1 MIFSD
6 YLRELDQNGFVVIE
20 KILSEKKVNLIKK
33 KLEKILNKR
42 IKKNQ
47 FVGEESNLILW
58 NYFFDDKS
66 LLDLL
71 ELPLVDKILKQIL
84 DPNYVLQSSVAQSR
98 SIFKK
103 ELKVKKKA
111 NLGVSWHTD
120 SRYLNKKKIS
130 KGFSYLVIIALDDFD
145 KNNGTRYIPKSH
157 NFLKQP
163 KRFFSKLE
171 LKKLKVKTL
180 TMKAGSVCI
189 MDTGTYH
196 KAGEP
201 TLNSRWSIFSIYTGW
216 FVKPYFD
223 YRKIYKK
230 FKMNENIKRILHYFS
245 RPPEIDYVRN
255 TLSKNFDEQ
264 AK

>member
-1 MIFSD
+1 MILAD
-6 YLRELDQNGFVVIE
+6 CLRKLDQNGLLLLE
-20 KILSEKKVNLIKK
+20 KIISEKKVRLIKK
-33 KLEKILNKR
+33 KLEKTLDKR

-47 FVGEESNLILW
+47 FVGDERNLILW

-66 LLDLL
+66 LLELL

-111 NLGVSWHTD
+111 KLGISWHTD
-120 SRYLNKKKIS
+120 SRYLNRKKIS

-157 NFLKQP
+157 NFSKQP
-163 KRFFSKLE
+163 KRSFSKLE

-180 TMKAGSVCI
+180 KMKAGSVCI

-196 KAGEP
+196 QAGEP
-201 TLNSRWSIFSIYTGW
+201 TVNSRWSIFSIYTGW

-223 YRKIYKK
+223 YSKIYKK
-230 FKMNENIKRILHYFS
+230 FKMTENTKRILHYFS
-245 RPPEIDYVRN
+245 RPPEIDHVRG
-255 TLSKNFDEQ
+255 TLSKNFDQ
-264 AK
+264 KAK

>member
-1 MIFSD
+1 MILAD
-6 YLRELDQNGFVVIE
+6 YFRKLDQNGLLLLE
-20 KILSEKKVNLIKK
+20 KIISEKKVKLIKK
-33 KLEKILNKR
+33 KLEKILHER

-47 FVGEESNLILW
+47 FVGDERNLILW

-66 LLDLL
+66 LLELL

-111 NLGVSWHTD
+111 KLGISWHTD
-120 SRYLNKKKIS
+120 SRYLNRKKIS

-163 KRFFSKLE
+163 KRSFSKHE

-180 TMKAGSVCI
+180 KMKAGSVCI

-196 KAGEP
+196 QAGEP

-223 YRKIYKK
+223 YSKIYKK
-230 FKMNENIKRILHYFS
+230 FKMTENTKRILHYFS
-245 RPPEIDYVRN
+245 RPPEIDHVRG
-255 TLSKNFDEQ
+255 TLSKNFDQ
-264 AK
+264 KAK

>member
-1 MIFSD
+1 MILAD
-6 YLRELDQNGFVVIE
+6 CLRKLDQNGLLLLE
-20 KILSEKKVNLIKK
+20 KIISEKKVRLIKK
-33 KLEKILNKR
+33 KLEKILDKR

-47 FVGEESNLILW
+47 FVGDERNLILW

-66 LLDLL
+66 LLELL

-111 NLGVSWHTD
+111 KLGISWHTD
-120 SRYLNKKKIS
+120 SRYLNRKKIS

-157 NFLKQP
+157 NFSKQP
-163 KRFFSKLE
+163 KRSFSKLE

-180 TMKAGSVCI
+180 KMKAGSVCI

-196 KAGEP
+196 QAGEP

-223 YRKIYKK
+223 YSKIYKK
-230 FKMNENIKRILHYFS
+230 FKMNENTKRILHYFS
-245 RPPEIDYVRN
+245 RPPEIDHVRG
-255 TLSKNFDEQ
+255 TLSKNFDQ
-264 AK
+264 KAK

>member
-1 MIFSD
+1 MISAD
-6 YLRELDQNGFVVIE
+6 YFRKLDQNGLLLLE
-20 KILSEKKVNLIKK
+20 KIISEKKVKLIKK
-33 KLEKILNKR
+33 KLEKILDKR

-47 FVGEESNLILW
+47 FVGDERNLILW

-66 LLDLL
+66 LLELL

-111 NLGVSWHTD
+111 KLGISWHTD
-120 SRYLNKKKIS
+120 SRYLNRKKIS

-157 NFLKQP
+157 NFSKQP
-163 KRFFSKLE
+163 KRSFSKLE

-180 TMKAGSVCI
+180 KMKAGSVCI

-196 KAGEP
+196 QAGEP

-223 YRKIYKK
+223 YSKIYKK
-230 FKMNENIKRILHYFS
+230 FKMTENTKRILHYFS
-245 RPPEIDYVRN
+245 RPPEIDHVRG
-255 TLSKNFDEQ
+255 TLSKNFDQ
-264 AK
+264 KAK

>member
-1 MIFSD
+1 MIFTD
-6 YLRELDQNGFVVIE
+6 YLRDLDQNGFVVLE
-20 KILSEKKVNLIKK
+20 KVLSEKKVGLIKK

-47 FVGEESNLILW
+47 FVGEEKNLILW

-66 LLDLL
+66 LLGLL
-71 ELPLVDKILKQIL
+71 ELPLVDKILKRIL

-98 SIFKK
+98 SFFKK
-103 ELKVKKKA
+103 KLKVRRKK

-130 KGFSYLVIIALDDFD
+130 KGFSYLVIIALDSFD
-145 KNNGTRYIPKSH
+145 KKNGTRYIPKSH
-157 NFLKQP
+157 NFSKSP
-163 KRFFSKLE
+163 KRSFSKLE

-201 TLNSRWSIFSIYTGW
+201 TSNSRWSIFSIYTGW

-223 YRKIYKK
+223 YSKIYKK
-230 FKMNENIKRILHYFS
+230 FKMTENIKKILHYFS

>member
-1 MIFSD
+1 MILAD
-6 YLRELDQNGFVVIE
+6 YLRKLDQNGLLLLE
-20 KILSEKKVNLIKK
+20 KIISEKKVRLIKK
-33 KLEKILNKR
+33 KLEKILDKR

-47 FVGEESNLILW
+47 FVGDERNFILW

-66 LLDLL
+66 LLELL

-98 SIFKK
+98 SIIKK

-111 NLGVSWHTD
+111 KLGISWHTD
-120 SRYLNKKKIS
+120 SRYLNRKKIS

-157 NFLKQP
+157 NFSKQP
-163 KRFFSKLE
+163 KRSFSKLE

-180 TMKAGSVCI
+180 KMKAGSICI

-196 KAGEP
+196 QAGEP

-223 YRKIYKK
+223 YSKIYKK
-230 FKMNENIKRILHYFS
+230 FKMTENIKRILHYFS
-245 RPPEIDYVRN
+245 RPPEIDYVRG
-255 TLSKNFDEQ
+255 TLSKNFDQQ